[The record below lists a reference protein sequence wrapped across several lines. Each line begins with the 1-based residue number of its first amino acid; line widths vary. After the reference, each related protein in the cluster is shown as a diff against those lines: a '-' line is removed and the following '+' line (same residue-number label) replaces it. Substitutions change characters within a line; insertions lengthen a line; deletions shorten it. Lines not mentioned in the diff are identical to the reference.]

1 MKLETWGVVLQL
13 KPNKLQ
19 LKPNKCPQ
27 FSLENKVIGEGNQR
41 NVAKAKKYTLKSTA
55 RVDNSTQ
62 STRWVRSE
70 LSFPDQDLKF

>member
-13 KPNKLQ
+13 KPNKLR

-27 FSLENKVIGEGNQR
+27 FSLENEVIGEGNQR

-62 STRWVRSE
+62 S
-70 LSFPDQDLKF
+70 LPDE